1 MEKKQRQETNGIV
14 RQAKVA
20 LCKEARINKVHEK
33 KMCAYGKKEKKV
45 VGKNTNVNTGGS
57 LKKENHQGR
66 IKQKV
71 EDLDCWATSLKSFCL
86 S

>member
-1 MEKKQRQETNGIV
+1 MEKKQRQETNGIIREV
-14 RQAKVA
+14 KVA

-33 KMCAYGKKEKKV
+33 KCVHMGRRKKI
-45 VGKNTNVNTGGS
+45 VGKNTNVNTGGR